1 MDGFCSKRLYTC
13 FITFLLK
20 DDLLENLN
28 VFVRTKSRDDLS
40 ENPAVICS
48 KFALSFVYYFFYKQ
62 CKNRF
67 QNSN

>member
-20 DDLLENLN
+20 DDLLEIKFDIN

-48 KFALSFVYYFFYKQ
+48 KFALSFVYYFFFKTM
-62 CKNRF
+62 
-67 QNSN
+67 